1 MLAEVRQEMGR
12 YDESLDRL
20 RQRLTQ
26 AETELDGLDG
36 RSKRLI
42 RRLRDVDGEN
52 TAKPGNE

>member
-1 MLAEVRQEMGR
+1 MGR